1 MKTLRSFVLALMAS
15 CASLLPAIAIAD
27 EAGGYDEITG
37 KDLRILRKAP
47 AISVAGYRVAFVVS
61 NNTFAHSIGG
71 NAFSR
76 TIVTLSGVDTPD
88 LQQIADEAY
97 ADLMQRLAATGR
109 PVVPPEQVTAS
120 KGWAKLEKVEP
131 TGDEPYAK
139 NAFAD
144 SRLPR
149 CRCGGCTLM
158 RRWEVRA
165 RTTSPTGVHSTS

>member
-1 MKTLRSFVLALMAS
+1 
-15 CASLLPAIAIAD
+15 
-27 EAGGYDEITG
+27 
-37 KDLRILRKAP
+37 
-47 AISVAGYRVAFVVS
+47 
-61 NNTFAHSIGG
+61 
-71 NAFSR
+71 
-76 TIVTLSGVDTPD
+76 
-88 LQQIADEAY
+88 
-97 ADLMQRLAATGR
+97 MQRLAATGR